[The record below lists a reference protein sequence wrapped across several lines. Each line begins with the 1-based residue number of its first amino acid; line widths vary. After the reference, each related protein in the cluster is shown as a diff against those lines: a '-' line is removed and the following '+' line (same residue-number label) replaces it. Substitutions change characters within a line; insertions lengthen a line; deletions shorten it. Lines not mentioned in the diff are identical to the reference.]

1 MRPLRDALLFALL
14 LTQLAARARGGAE
27 SDAAAAAVATQ
38 QAQAAIAAE
47 ATPPFSALAEADQLT
62 TELAELVQ
70 APCGGY
76 AHTFRAE
83 REGADAVLAALRVA
97 RFAACAED
105 GRHCGAADD
114 EAAGDADAAAWTRR
128 VQALQARWSAGLF
141 ACASAQAD
149 TLRRRCCTS
158 AARRRR

>member
-1 MRPLRDALLFALL
+1 MRPLREALLFALL

-27 SDAAAAAVATQ
+27 SDVGGGAV
-38 QAQAAIAAE
+38 AAE

-83 REGADAVLAALRVA
+83 REGARSGLAALRVV

-128 VQALQARWSAGLF
+128 VQALQAR
-141 ACASAQAD
+141 
-149 TLRRRCCTS
+149 
-158 AARRRR
+158 